1 MPVSEDPVGWID
13 ASRPLGPGTAVWP
26 GDRPFELDVR
36 REGRMTISSVS
47 TTCHVGTHL
56 DAPRHLDP
64 EAPGVDGVPLDRLM
78 GGAEVVA
85 VAGRALVT
93 PADLPAG
100 WVPRAPRVL
109 VRTDSH
115 PLGGPIDGGF
125 SALTAELVEWLA
137 GHGVRTVGIDTPS
150 VDPFDSTA
158 LEAHRALLE
167 RGVTSLEGLW
177 LGDAV
182 PGLYLMVA
190 LPMPLVGADAAP
202 TRVLLRP
209 LPDPVRDRDAAS

>member
-1 MPVSEDPVGWID
+1 MSVPDESVRWID

-36 REGRMTISSVS
+36 REGELTVSAVS

-64 EAPGVDGVPLDRLM
+64 QAPGVDGVPLDRLL

-85 VAGRALVT
+85 VPGRPLLARSDM
-93 PADLPAG
+93 PPG
-100 WVPRAPRVL
+100 WVPRAPRIL
-109 VRTDSH
+109 FRTDSH
-115 PLGGPIDGGF
+115 PLGAPIDGRF
-125 SALTAELVEWLA
+125 SALTAGLVEWLA
-137 GHGVRTVGIDTPS
+137 GHGVGTVGIDTPS
-150 VDPFDSTA
+150 VDPFDSTT

-177 LGDAV
+177 LGDVA

-209 LPDPVRDRDAAS
+209 LPDPVRDRDTAP